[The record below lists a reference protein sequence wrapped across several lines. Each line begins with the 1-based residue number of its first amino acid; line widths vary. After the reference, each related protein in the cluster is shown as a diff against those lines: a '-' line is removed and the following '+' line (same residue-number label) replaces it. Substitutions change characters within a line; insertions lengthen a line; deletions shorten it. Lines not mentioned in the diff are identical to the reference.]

1 VTGVPGIEQCWHYR
15 LRLADHILL
24 VNFKA
29 DTPATDAPNDTE
41 ETTHLLKQIADNE
54 AIKVVVFVG
63 TEVRFGPARLSKEE
77 RSNQIQPDART
88 IFERTRKFLRTLV
101 QFDKPI
107 VSALTGDA
115 RPPLGL
121 TIALLSDFIVAEE
134 QIRLSDPHIELGV
147 VSASSAFAWPVSVG
161 VVRAKRYIMTGEPI
175 TATEAERIG
184 LVTEVVAAGAAEGRA
199 LEFAH
204 TLAGMDPMALA
215 HTKRALNLPL
225 SERLQVLDATM
236 AAARL
241 SGN

>member
-1 VTGVPGIEQCWHYR
+1 
-15 LRLADHILL
+15 
-24 VNFKA
+24 
-29 DTPATDAPNDTE
+29 
-41 ETTHLLKQIADNE
+41 
-54 AIKVVVFVG
+54 
-63 TEVRFGPARLSKEE
+63 
-77 RSNQIQPDART
+77 
-88 IFERTRKFLRTLV
+88 V

-161 VVRAKRYIMTGEPI
+161 VVRAKRYIMTGEAI
-175 TATEAERIG
+175 SATEAERIG
-184 LVTEVVAAGAAEGRA
+184 LVTEVVATGAAEGRA
-199 LEFAH
+199 LEFAR
-204 TLAGMDPMALA
+204 TLAGMDSTALA

-225 SERLQVLDATM
+225 SERLHVLDATM

-241 SGN
+241 SGG